1 MASSEFRLF
10 FPQGNH
16 LILQAIKIGVS
27 PVSIVSFRPDILIF
41 SVHCKGNDEGIYD
54 LNGES
59 GMRVH
64 HAISD
69 KQLAANQANAWKS
82 TEGEGMG
89 SMDSAGTQKV
99 AKKATNEATTLFKIN
114 DLTYKT
120 NLNEANR
127 EASKSFRL
135 HRHLERS
142 QRRSQ

>member
-1 MASSEFRLF
+1 
-10 FPQGNH
+10 
-16 LILQAIKIGVS
+16 
-27 PVSIVSFRPDILIF
+27 
-41 SVHCKGNDEGIYD
+41 
-54 LNGES
+54 
-59 GMRVH
+59 MRVH

-69 KQLAANQANAWKS
+69 KQLAANQANARKS

-114 DLTYKT
+114 DLTYQT
-120 NLNEANR
+120 NPNEANR